1 MQGTDGDRLHRVMAR
16 IESETLTDREGVGVF
31 IAETLGQAQRAEELL
46 TSRGVDYV
54 VRVEPFAYTL
64 FGSARYG
71 AMFYVSAGQADYCRS
86 ALAAA
91 GMESGVVDAEC
102 D

>member
-1 MQGTDGDRLHRVMAR
+1 MAR
-16 IESETLTDREGVGVF
+16 IESETFADRDGVGIF

-46 TSRGVDYV
+46 TSRGVDYA
-54 VRVEPFAYTL
+54 VRVELFGYTL

-71 AMFYVSAGQADYCRS
+71 AMFYVNAGQADYCRS

-91 GMESGVVDAEC
+91 GMGLGVVDAES